1 MQEILFPEYKIHTRA
16 IIHRAGTQPRN
27 TKKRMKHKIH
37 CLLLSCISSILAN
50 AAWQMPVTNYYPKE
64 YAAGTQNW
72 QLKQQRNGWIYAANN
87 YGLLEF
93 DGESWQLYG
102 IWNSSVIRSVEIDS
116 DGTIYV
122 GGANEFGKLTANC
135 YGSLDYQPLSLDIP
149 ETYKNFGE
157 VWNLHRHEDVLYIQT
172 RDHIFIRPDQ
182 GELTVITPK
191 SRIYCS
197 ALIGNG
203 IYVATVDG
211 IYLLTGNHLN
221 ALRGSEQLYGY
232 EIRSLQP
239 YGENGVL
246 IGTDFNGIFLYD
258 GEKIGRFQ
266 TEAENF
272 IRKNQLYTLSVGKKY
287 IAYGTVLNGLA
298 ITDMQGKNC
307 RYVNTQNGLQNN
319 TILSLLFDHDENLW
333 LGLDQGLDKI
343 VIESP
348 LSLLYG
354 QLFSYGSGYTSAIY
368 ENKIYFGTNQG
379 LYYCNYPLDMSQQHT
394 ELQLIEGSGGQVWSL
409 DEINGTLFCSH
420 NRGLFIVDKT
430 RLQNIDNS
438 EGFWQVRSLPGTD
451 YVIAGSYNGL
461 YILQKQQGKYYISH
475 KIKGF
480 DITSRNF
487 EIDAQGK
494 IWIVSNRGIE
504 RLTLSEDKTTCVSEL
519 IHAQE
524 QQNDYFHIDKIN
536 EEIILSNNHFCG
548 IVNANGIL
556 EKREDFFNLLDGIK
570 NYATIQKDEHNN
582 IWYISGDALK
592 VRQYDMKKRQFTE
605 QPIQIIDMPRF
616 FVGGFTHINQLGNN
630 QAIVGS
636 VSGFALADLNYAN
649 AKQNTEKRPI
659 LIRRMSVT
667 SPKDSI
673 IYGQSFPTNPPKI
686 YIPFKN
692 NSIRFAYSSS
702 FCLDNTE
709 EYCVRLLPI
718 EEKFSSWS
726 KSTTKEY
733 TTLHE
738 GNYTFEIRMRTTGDL
753 EESKTSLSF
762 YILPPWYRSWW
773 AYLLWIACTMFLAYG
788 IYLYFRHKIKIGQL
802 QMAKF
807 KDEEMRK
814 REQYFAE
821 EAHIR
826 EKEILKL
833 QNEKTAYELRNKSQE
848 LSNLLLNHLT
858 KNELITDV
866 KHDLKK
872 IADELQNKDIDT
884 ARKRITS
891 LQSKLTRSIEQ
902 GIDWNKFE
910 ENFDMV
916 HDKFVKKLVKQYPQ
930 LSKNEQKLCIYIHM
944 GLYTKEIAPLMNL
957 STRGVEMLRYRMRKK
972 LGLGRADSLEI
983 FFQKLSNTDNGY
995 EETKTS
1001 KKD

>member
-1 MQEILFPEYKIHTRA
+1 MTYLCRSARIRHVYFCVTRFSQKKPFLSSYLQEILFPEYKIHTRA
-16 IIHRAGTQPRN
+16 IHRVGTQPRN

-37 CLLLSCISSILAN
+37 CLLLFCILPIPAN

-116 DGTIYV
+116 DGNIYV
-122 GGANEFGKLTANC
+122 GGANEFGKLTANR
-135 YGSLDYQPLSLDIP
+135 YGGLDYQPLSLDIP
-149 ETYKNFGE
+149 EVYKNFGE
-157 VWNLHRHEDVLYIQT
+157 VWNLHRQEDILYIQT

-221 ALRGSEQLYGY
+221 ALRGSEQLSGY

-319 TILSLLFDHDENLW
+319 TILSLLFDRDENLW

-379 LYYCNYPLDMSQQHT
+379 LYYCNYPLDISQQHT
-394 ELQLIEGSGGQVWSL
+394 ELQLVEGSGGQVWSL
-409 DEINGTLFCSH
+409 DEIDGTLFCSH
-420 NRGLFIVDKT
+420 NRGLFIVDKM
-430 RLQNIDNS
+430 RLQKIDNS
-438 EGFWQVRSLPGTD
+438 EGFWQVRPLPETD
-451 YVIAGSYNGL
+451 YAIAGSYNGL
-461 YILQKQQGKYYISH
+461 YILHKQQGKYSISH

-504 RLTLSEDKTTCVSEL
+504 RLTLSEDKMTCVSGL

-524 QQNDYFHIDKIN
+524 KQNDYFHIDKID

-556 EKREDFFNLLDGIK
+556 EERKEFFDLLDGMGLVDKGVAALLFGGIV
-570 NYATIQKDEHNN
+570 AD
-582 IWYISGDALK
+582 SGCFQYPSTTARTHEIARELMGYGIDAADIIYRVHRRLTPPVFALK
-592 VRQYDMKKRQFTE
+592 TRVLSNC
-605 QPIQIIDMPRF
+605 RF
-616 FVGGFTHINQLGNN
+616 FDGGKIALLTFTKKDFEETG
-630 QAIVGS
+630 
-636 VSGFALADLNYAN
+636 
-649 AKQNTEKRPI
+649 
-659 LIRRMSVT
+659 T
-667 SPKDSI
+667 SPSDTEGMIASAIDVDGVEVAFAVSEAAEKSFKVSIRTKDSADACDI
-673 IYGQSFPTNPPKI
+673 ASAFGGGGHSRAAGCRMNGFYEDVVDK
-686 YIPFKN
+686 
-692 NSIRFAYSSS
+692 
-702 FCLDNTE
+702 
-709 EYCVRLLPI
+709 LL
-718 EEKFSSWS
+718 KAARD
-726 KSTTKEY
+726 
-733 TTLHE
+733 
-738 GNYTFEIRMRTTGDL
+738 RM
-753 EESKTSLSF
+753 
-762 YILPPWYRSWW
+762 
-773 AYLLWIACTMFLAYG
+773 
-788 IYLYFRHKIKIGQL
+788 
-802 QMAKF
+802 
-807 KDEEMRK
+807 
-814 REQYFAE
+814 
-821 EAHIR
+821 
-826 EKEILKL
+826 
-833 QNEKTAYELRNKSQE
+833 
-848 LSNLLLNHLT
+848 
-858 KNELITDV
+858 
-866 KHDLKK
+866 
-872 IADELQNKDIDT
+872 
-884 ARKRITS
+884 
-891 LQSKLTRSIEQ
+891 
-902 GIDWNKFE
+902 
-910 ENFDMV
+910 
-916 HDKFVKKLVKQYPQ
+916 
-930 LSKNEQKLCIYIHM
+930 
-944 GLYTKEIAPLMNL
+944 
-957 STRGVEMLRYRMRKK
+957 
-972 LGLGRADSLEI
+972 
-983 FFQKLSNTDNGY
+983 
-995 EETKTS
+995 
-1001 KKD
+1001 